1 MVRKGSKKV
10 RTGCITCKVRKI
22 KCDETRPCCRRCTNT
37 GRNCDGYAPQGRQPT
52 PAAHLAVTCQYL
64 RTKTECRGLQYFC
77 EVAAPRLLGPKS
89 PYFWT
94 HLVMQLSES
103 EPVVKHSLLA
113 ISSLYETQE
122 AQKTPPAMP
131 SLALQHYNSAIQGLK
146 TTQSDVLALLGCI
159 LFTCIEL
166 LQSNNGTAIRHCAHG
181 IAIMERCNNP
191 WAREHLVPIFR
202 RISVLPLLFGSDST
216 ELSRS
221 IVLGFV
227 IPSKFD
233 SLEDAQVM
241 TDDIFNRLKR
251 LCSLKKQGLH
261 FDQDIERE
269 YIKSLLERW
278 QFLMKGLNV
287 HAAAQAD
294 GACNG
299 QYTLT
304 MMRFQLCQACFNLL
318 FCSAADDDD
327 NTKASSRRRIQS
339 EHDMIL
345 DDLDYLQDVAP
356 CSKEIPWGSRKE
368 EYFINE

>member
-131 SLALQHYNSAIQGLK
+131 SLALHHYNSAIQGLK

-233 SLEDAQVM
+233 SLEDAQ
-241 TDDIFNRLKR
+241 
-251 LCSLKKQGLH
+251 
-261 FDQDIERE
+261 
-269 YIKSLLERW
+269 
-278 QFLMKGLNV
+278 
-287 HAAAQAD
+287 
-294 GACNG
+294 
-299 QYTLT
+299 
-304 MMRFQLCQACFNLL
+304 
-318 FCSAADDDD
+318 
-327 NTKASSRRRIQS
+327 
-339 EHDMIL
+339 
-345 DDLDYLQDVAP
+345 DVAP

>member
-37 GRNCDGYAPQGRQPT
+37 GRSCDGYAPQGRQPT
-52 PAAHLAVTCQYL
+52 PAAHLAVTCQHL

-103 EPVVKHSLLA
+103 EPIVKHSLLA
-113 ISSLYETQE
+113 ISSLYETRE
-122 AQKTPPAMP
+122 VQKTPPAMP
-131 SLALQHYNSAIQGLK
+131 SLALQHYNAAIQGLK
-146 TTQSDVLALLGCI
+146 TTQSDVLALLGCV

-181 IAIMERCNNP
+181 IAIMERCDNP

-221 IVLGFV
+221 MVLGFV

-251 LCSLKKQGLH
+251 LCSMKKQGLH
-261 FDQDIERE
+261 FDRDMERE

-278 QFLMKGLNV
+278 QFLMKGLDV

-327 NTKASSRRRIQS
+327 NIKASCEMVESATCLS
-339 EHDMIL
+339 
-345 DDLDYLQDVAP
+345 DLHTL
-356 CSKEIPWGSRKE
+356 
-368 EYFINE
+368 